1 MGNICILMI
10 LFNLLIYIHFL
21 FYSLLFQTR
30 YRNRIKDEVKAIAN
44 SSSIVHFYFDS
55 LGATK
60 YERDK
65 LFGTLDLIG
74 KAIWNM
80 NDLWF
85 SNHTKCYFSA
95 AFGGLVGL
103 CSGFSIISLIEIIY
117 WFSIR
122 IIFNG
127 VLNKKK

>member
-10 LFNLLIYIHFL
+10 LFNLLIYVHFL

-74 KAIWNM
+74 KQFEISMICGFQITQNVIFQPHLEV
-80 NDLWF
+80 LWD
-85 SNHTKCYFSA
+85 CVLDSA
-95 AFGGLVGL
+95 
-103 CSGFSIISLIEIIY
+103 SY
-117 WFSIR
+117 
-122 IIFNG
+122 
-127 VLNKKK
+127 

>member
-1 MGNICILMI
+1 MGKISILMI

-30 YRNRIKDEVKAIAN
+30 YRNKIKDEVKAIAN

-74 KAIWNM
+74 KQLN
-80 NDLWF
+80 ND
-85 SNHTKCYFSA
+85 SNLLKFENYAPFIFQPHLEVLLDCVLDSA
-95 AFGGLVGL
+95 SYL
-103 CSGFSIISLIEIIY
+103 
-117 WFSIR
+117 
-122 IIFNG
+122 
-127 VLNKKK
+127 